1 MKHLVR
7 ISFSSL
13 MMVMMMMAHGSLHA
27 QTKAPQKEAV
37 PAKEQ
42 AAAKGSIILSS
53 EVALQLNRTFDFI
66 TDPNVRMLARNAG
79 SVEITGF
86 PYMEKLQRLV
96 TEYCTTRPMQPDD
109 YIRFMLPG
117 PIIYGDNKMDAK
129 RYEEALKVYF
139 DAHPE
144 VRWAAPQGVM
154 SMLEGTDGYLKVIDL
169 QVNSGN
175 YVGFGPRETKVGTE
189 SIKMD

>member
-13 MMVMMMMAHGSLHA
+13 IMMMMVHGSLHA

-37 PAKEQ
+37 PVKEQ
-42 AAAKGSIILSS
+42 SAAKGSIILSS
-53 EVALQLNRTFDFI
+53 EVALQLNRTFNFI
-66 TDPNVRMLARNAG
+66 ADPGVRMLARNAG

-86 PYMEKLQRLV
+86 TYMEKLQRLV
-96 TEYCTTRPMQPDD
+96 TEYSTTRPMQPDD

-154 SMLEGTDGYLKVIDL
+154 SMLEGTNGYLKVIDL
-169 QVNSGN
+169 QINSGN
-175 YVGFGPRETKVGTE
+175 YVGFGPRETQGGTE
-189 SIKMD
+189 QIKMD